1 MRSEIGGEDSLL
13 RRVEVKARKSSFFQ
27 TTEELRP
34 SETRRMAARAA
45 RGGEV
50 VVGITGDTNE
60 GYGRPGKTE
69 REAATTYGGYAAAG
83 EKERSPESRNR
94 SSSSTRPS
102 TLSAMVLANHYQ
114 PHAHIQPG
122 TARAQRASH
131 RSPKSASILW
141 RSRNGE
147 VEETETGRR
156 HAQDG
161 GGETQAQAP
170 TRVRV
175 RPVRPR
181 PSSPFIHRFL
191 PLPPEHAAHTKSPR
205 ARASFVRTG
214 SSAVAY
220 DVCKATRG

>member
-94 SSSSTRPS
+94 SSSLTRPS
-102 TLSAMVLANHYQ
+102 TLSAMVLANYHQ
-114 PHAHIQPG
+114 PHAHRQTTRPELKEHL
-122 TARAQRASH
+122 T
-131 RSPKSASILW
+131 
-141 RSRNGE
+141 E
-147 VEETETGRR
+147 V
-156 HAQDG
+156 
-161 GGETQAQAP
+161 P
-170 TRVRV
+170 S
-175 RPVRPR
+175 PR
-181 PSSPFIHRFL
+181 PFCGAVGMERWGT
-191 PLPPEHAAHTKSPR
+191 EAEAQT
-205 ARASFVRTG
+205 RT
-214 SSAVAY
+214 
-220 DVCKATRG
+220 RRRW